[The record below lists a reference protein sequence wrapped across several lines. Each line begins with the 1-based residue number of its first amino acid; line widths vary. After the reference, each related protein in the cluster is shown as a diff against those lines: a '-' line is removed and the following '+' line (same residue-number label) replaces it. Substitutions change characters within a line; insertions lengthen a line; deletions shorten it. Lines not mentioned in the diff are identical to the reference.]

1 MKLRLAD
8 DVTRFFFL
16 TTGSWLLFPIKW
28 RMRGSIYLSRS
39 LSEDNKKKEGER
51 REGEWKRMTAP
62 SFHKNCP
69 PWKPARLPTDIHPR
83 RHFFANFNRHC
94 RARWQ
99 SFSLASHTPMR
110 FFISPWQC
118 IPVRQPRGDIA
129 THEGRRR
136 DGECGNELG
145 EERDR
150 EGAAEGRGGPGGRGR
165 ETFLITSRR
174 YRLCLSPQLLAISC
188 QIFPACHWMAFAFTI
203 HPPPLP
209 PFCAPD
215 VVSIELL
222 LIVTVSRL
230 RYDFCIYIS

>member
-1 MKLRLAD
+1 
-8 DVTRFFFL
+8 
-16 TTGSWLLFPIKW
+16 
-28 RMRGSIYLSRS
+28 
-39 LSEDNKKKEGER
+39 
-51 REGEWKRMTAP
+51 MTDP

-145 EERDR
+145 EER
-150 EGAAEGRGGPGGRGR
+150 EGRGGPGGRGR

-188 QIFPACHWMAFAFTI
+188 QIFPACHWMAFAFTT
-203 HPPPLP
+203 HPSPL
-209 PFCAPD
+209 
-215 VVSIELL
+215 
-222 LIVTVSRL
+222 SRS
-230 RYDFCIYIS
+230 RCRRIYRITFDCHGLAIAIWFLHLYRFQLYLSFRIF